1 MDFLSFPPMT
11 SAKIL
16 AVATGN
22 AQKLQEFQEILG
34 PAGFEA
40 RSIRQWLPGVPEPEE
55 TEPDFPGKSALKARF
70 ALEAL
75 LAAGLDPASMPFG
88 VVADDSGL
96 AVDMLG
102 GDHGVFRARFV
113 ERAGHGKGDADN
125 RAELVRR
132 LREAGLGEPDHTSA
146 AFVCA
151 IHWIEC
157 ASHREIAAL
166 CRCEDAEVLHERGDE
181 GFGYDSLFRPRLG
194 DGTLAE
200 GTFGELPS
208 STKHTLSHRG
218 QALRDL
224 VGRL

>member
-1 MDFLSFPPMT
+1 MT

-22 AQKLQEFQEILG
+22 AHKLQEFQEILG

-40 RSIRQWLPGVPEPEE
+40 RSIRQWLPNVPEPEE
-55 TEPDFPGKSALKARF
+55 TEPDFPGNSALKARF

-75 LAAGLDPASMPFG
+75 LAAKIDPADLPFA

-96 AVDMLG
+96 AVDLLG
-102 GDHGVFRARFV
+102 GDPGVFSARFA
-113 ERAGHGKGDADN
+113 ELAGHGQGDADN

-132 LREAGLGEPDHTSA
+132 LREDGLGETESTPA

-157 ASHREIAAL
+157 VSLREIAAL
-166 CRCEDAEVLHERGDE
+166 GRCEGAVVLHERGNE
-181 GFGYDSLFRPRLG
+181 GFGYDSLFRPRLP
-194 DGTLAE
+194 DGALAE

-208 STKHTLSHRG
+208 TIKHTLSHRG

-224 VGRL
+224 VARL